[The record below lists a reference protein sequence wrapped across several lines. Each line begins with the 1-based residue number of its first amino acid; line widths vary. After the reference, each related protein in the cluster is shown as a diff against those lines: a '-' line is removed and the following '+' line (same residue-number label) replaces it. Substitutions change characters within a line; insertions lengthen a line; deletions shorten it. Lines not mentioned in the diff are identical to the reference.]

1 MSGAF
6 LALWNDYPNVMTEE
20 YEAWHTFEHVPER
33 LTASGMLGARR
44 YASFGQPSNRYFTIY
59 DMEDL
64 KTIEEPAYLD
74 LVQNPTVWSAK
85 MRRHFSNVTR
95 IPARSMASGGI
106 ATGRCSLIQAYS
118 IDRYRA
124 EKIALEL
131 AEDFDGKLSGG
142 FLLGYRIGLA
152 EPNQP
157 YEVFDQ
163 IVETDRDTYNLV
175 FAIDGVSH
183 AMLADISPFIGER
196 IEQKIKPRTILR
208 DDVFELITCY
218 SQDFHGRT
226 RMSVEAPIELRSR
239 FACL

>member
-6 LALWNDYPNVMTEE
+6 LALWNDYPSVMTEE

-33 LTASGMLGARR
+33 LTAPGMRGARR
-44 YASFGQPSNRYFTIY
+44 YASFGQPTNHYFTIY
-59 DMEDL
+59 DMKNL
-64 KTIEEPAYLD
+64 QTIEEPAYLD
-74 LVQNPTVWSAK
+74 LVRNPTDWSAR
-85 MRRHFSNVTR
+85 MRQHFSNVTR

-106 ATGRCSLIQAYS
+106 ATGRCCLVQAYS
-118 IDRYRA
+118 MDRYHA

-131 AEDFDGKLSGG
+131 ADDFDGKLSGG

-163 IVETDRDTYNLV
+163 TAETDSDTYNLV
-175 FAIDGVSH
+175 FTIDGVSQ
-183 AMLADISPFIGER
+183 AMLADIGRFIGER
-196 IEQKIKPRTILR
+196 IEQKIRPRRKLR

-218 SQDFHGRT
+218 SQDFHGRD
-226 RMSVEAPIELRSR
+226 RQSVEAPAELRSR
-239 FACL
+239 FVCL